1 MVVVDSRNSPC
12 HPPDIQEIKR
22 KSLRD
27 RVKWREVGEE
37 AGRNRQERR
46 LAGVRK
52 NMGAGELGLQG
63 GEKDGDKNRRHDD

>member
-1 MVVVDSRNSPC
+1 V
-12 HPPDIQEIKR
+12 EKER

-37 AGRNRQERR
+37 AGRNGQERR
-46 LAGVRK
+46 LAEVRE

-63 GEKDGDKNRRHDD
+63 VEGWGQK